1 MSEEM
6 TFFVAAIDATAAT
19 NGGRGGH
26 QGGEDGEQQR
36 AAQVTAQVQRL
47 RSAAIRVSIFADLS
61 HSAVYSIS
69 RELRRTHNTNLPLL
83 GD

>member
-47 RSAAIRVSIFADLS
+47 RSAAMRVSILADLS
-61 HSAVYSIS
+61 HSAVTLFRGNYDTHTHQPSII
-69 RELRRTHNTNLPLL
+69 R
-83 GD
+83 